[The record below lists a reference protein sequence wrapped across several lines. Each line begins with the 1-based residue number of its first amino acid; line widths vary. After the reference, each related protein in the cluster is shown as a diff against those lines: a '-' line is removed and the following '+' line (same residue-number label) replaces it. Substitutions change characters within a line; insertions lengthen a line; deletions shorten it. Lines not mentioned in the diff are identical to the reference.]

1 MYVLHIEHSVPDYDN
16 WRRQG
21 FDADPL
27 GRRQMGVL
35 RHRVGRRADNPNHVM
50 IELEFATR
58 EAAEKMSGA
67 LRQMWV
73 GAEARGLINTPQLS
87 SFVLVDTVD
96 Y

>member
-1 MYVLHIEHSVPDYDN
+1 MYVLHIEHSVPDYDT

-35 RHRVGRRADNPNHVM
+35 RHRVGRRVDDPNQIMVD
-50 IELEFATR
+50 LEFATA
-58 EAAEKMSGA
+58 EAAERMAAA

-73 GAEARGLINTPQLS
+73 GAEARGLINTPQMT
-87 SFVLVDTVD
+87 SFTLVESID